1 MAGDILKLVRILR
14 ELETIKRKV
23 KALVVNLNDMV
34 DNDLSNLQ
42 TEVQIEVNKIL
53 DFEKDCG

>member
-1 MAGDILKLVRILR
+1 MKVIKLVQILR

-42 TEVQIEVNKIL
+42 TEVQIELNKIL
-53 DFEKDCG
+53 DYEKDC

>member
-1 MAGDILKLVRILR
+1 MAGDILKLVQILR

-42 TEVQIEVNKIL
+42 TEVQIELNKIL
-53 DFEKDCG
+53 DYEKDCG

>member
-1 MAGDILKLVRILR
+1 MDEVVKLLR
-14 ELETIKRKV
+14 TLQGIDRV
-23 KALVVNLNDMV
+23 KDNIRTLVVNLNDII

-42 TEVQIEVNKIL
+42 TEVQVEINKIL